1 MRRICPPPALPSA
14 PAVVERFL
22 TYFDERGI
30 SATMIAESGAIPLTQ
45 HPTKE
50 ESEAFKAAFGES
62 RLRETGEPNKI
73 CEGILFP
80 TPGDAKEFG
89 THGTARAF
97 VYAESY
103 RTYCA
108 AKGKDLP
115 KFLNPSKVK
124 TTCRPFLLPSETV
137 RLRKQTVTIHLIEGR
152 PKALK
157 LIQDMREAGLSE
169 ENAVI
174 GIDGVEMLI
183 PAPEMQA
190 FPWKNRNVVLWWDSD
205 CFQKGSVA
213 RSELKAAAFLYAK
226 GARSVKSCFWN
237 PKRGKGYDDLSV
249 NEQRKGYPPAVNL
262 PPLLAKARD
271 TFRKYTECDDE
282 AQRMPIE
289 LACEAVASVPGLTK
303 NDRKILLTKLER
315 AYKPL
320 GFSANDIADMFDG
333 IFQRE
338 EAERLQSAM
347 EENAKQVQRAFG
359 ISYTPTLPDDF
370 TLDPHNGMLT
380 HQFTPICRPFIIKK
394 YISTDD
400 ATKKDSYLLGFADG
414 REIEL
419 PSDEFSNCHA
429 IAKLFNQNQ
438 ELLHDATAK
447 LAQKYI
453 AQFWHK
459 NRCTEH
465 AIPVVVK
472 HDNTGWNGD
481 GKFRLPTLDE
491 GNEFDGYIKEAFR
504 LEGDADAH
512 AEFFRTLFLQHNA
525 ALIALC
531 GFASPCVGLFGIP
544 NITVLL
550 TGRGGE
556 GKTTAPLA
564 ALSAYGNRKKLKF
577 SMDTSKTGKEIVCS
591 MFKDL
596 PVLLDE
602 ANTSGAD
609 AGKIAEFFISTIY
622 GWESGTGKARGTTNI
637 TLRGMS
643 NYSGLLF
650 MTAERSL
657 AAILSAIKGITIG
670 GAYRRVLEIP
680 ISPRFPLWNFEPD
693 QKKPFFDTLY
703 QKMSAHYGHVGAA
716 WLTHLSDLAT
726 QDRIKARYKTE
737 METFGKTWK
746 LEGMDN
752 LICLLHAIMPEVETV
767 LRLPAGTIREKL
779 TGYIEFILR
788 HQQGQVDYQLR
799 DTIERFKDALEE
811 FTAQYPRAFEGLT
824 QKEELIAP
832 VYGAYME
839 NTKKLAADTYETTFD
854 IWLTANGMEQLC
866 QQYGFNK
873 NDLLGELADMRIL
886 ETKTETIR
894 TNSGAIKTRAGYL
907 GVKYFAGRSWRTH
920 HLTYTRQNDAGQHPK
935 AEAKP
940 TQAELIKKPRD
951 AMPD

>member
-1 MRRICPPPALPSA
+1 MRRLCPPPALPSA
-14 PAVVERFL
+14 PASVERFL
-22 TYFDERGI
+22 TYFDDRGI
-30 SATMIAESGAIPLTQ
+30 STAMIAESGARPLTQ
-45 HPTKE
+45 TPTRE
-50 ESEAFKAAFGES
+50 EAEAFRAAFGES
-62 RLRETGEPNKI
+62 RLRENGEPQKI

-80 TPGDAKEFG
+80 TPGDDKTYG

-103 RTYCA
+103 RNYCE

-124 TTCRPFLLPSETV
+124 TPCRPYILPAEAV
-137 RLRKQTVTIHLIEGR
+137 RLRKQSVTIHLIEGR

-157 LIQDMREAGLSE
+157 LIQDLREAGLSE
-169 ENAVI
+169 EHAVI
-174 GIDGVEMLI
+174 GVDGVEMLI

-205 CFQKGSVA
+205 SFQKGSVA
-213 RSELKAAAFLYAK
+213 RSEIKAAAFLYAK

-237 PKRGKGYDDLSV
+237 PKRGKGYDDMSV
-249 NEQRKGYPPAVNL
+249 NEQLKGYPPSVNL

-282 AQRMPIE
+282 AQRMPVE

-303 NDRKILLTKLER
+303 NNRKILLSKLER
-315 AYKPL
+315 AYKPQ
-320 GFSANDIADMFDG
+320 GFSSNDIADMFDG

-359 ISYTPTLPDDF
+359 INYLPTLPDEF
-370 TLDPHNGMLT
+370 SVSHGMLQ
-380 HQFTPICRPFIIKK
+380 HQFTPICRPFIIRK

-400 ATKKDSYLLGFADG
+400 AAKKDSYLLAFADG

-419 PSDEFSNCHA
+419 PSDDFSNCHA

-459 NRCTEH
+459 NRYTEH

-472 HDNTGWNGD
+472 HDNTGWNGE
-481 GKFRLPTLDE
+481 GKFRLPTIDE

-504 LEGDADAH
+504 LQGEAEAH
-512 AEFFRTLFLQHNA
+512 TEFFRTLFQQHHA
-525 ALIALC
+525 ALIVLC
-531 GFASPCVGLFGIP
+531 GLASPCVGLFGIP

-564 ALSAYGNRKKLKF
+564 ALSAYGNSKKLKF

-680 ISPRFPLWNFEPD
+680 ISPRFPFWTFAPD
-693 QKKPFFDTLY
+693 QKKPFFDEIY
-703 QKMSAHYGHVGAA
+703 QKMSTHYGHVGAA

-726 QDRIKARYKTE
+726 QDRIKARYKAE

-767 LRLPAGTIREKL
+767 LRLPAGTIRQKL
-779 TGYIEFILR
+779 TGYLDFILQ
-788 HQQGQVDYQLR
+788 HQQEQVNYQLR

-824 QKEELIAP
+824 QKEEMIAP
-832 VYGAYME
+832 IYGAYQE
-839 NTKKLAADTYETTFD
+839 NTKRLATDVYETTFD
-854 IWLTANGMEQLC
+854 IWLTSNGMEQLC

-894 TNSGAIKTRAGYL
+894 TSAGAVKTRAVYL

-935 AEAKP
+935 AEAAP
-940 TQAELIKKPRD
+940 TQRELIKKPRD